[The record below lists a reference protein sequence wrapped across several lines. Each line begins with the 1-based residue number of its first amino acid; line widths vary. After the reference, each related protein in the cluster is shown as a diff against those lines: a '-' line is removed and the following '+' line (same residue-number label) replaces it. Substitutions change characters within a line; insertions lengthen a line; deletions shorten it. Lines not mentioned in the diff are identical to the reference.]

1 MLDCQTEQ
9 YQHYFLLSTCSPP
22 SLELNTKKRA
32 ETRKIVLHSVV
43 CPIQLHP
50 ILVMASGLLVDSLRF
65 LNVAMVTILKN
76 VTNLITAVG
85 EMYLF
90 NKHHNKEVW
99 GSLILML
106 VSAISGGITD
116 ISFHSVGYSWQ
127 LLNCF
132 CTSAYSVSS
141 LCSDS
146 SLCTRLDR

>member
-1 MLDCQTEQ
+1 MLDCQRKQ
-9 YQHYFLLSTCSPP
+9 YQHYFLVSTCSLP

-32 ETRKIVLHSVV
+32 ETKKIVLHSVV

-99 GSLILML
+99 GSLILMVS
-106 VSAISGGITD
+106 VSAEPP
-116 ISFHSVGYSWQ
+116 
-127 LLNCF
+127 
-132 CTSAYSVSS
+132 
-141 LCSDS
+141 
-146 SLCTRLDR
+146 